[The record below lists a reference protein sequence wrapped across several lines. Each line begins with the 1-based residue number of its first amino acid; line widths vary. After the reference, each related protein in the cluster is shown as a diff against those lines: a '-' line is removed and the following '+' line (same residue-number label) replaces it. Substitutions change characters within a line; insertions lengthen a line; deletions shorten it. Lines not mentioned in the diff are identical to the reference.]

1 MEIKVTKE
9 AEEIG
14 LATMLADLI
23 RQNVEGNFSKKI
35 IFYLTKGKVF
45 IKAVDAD
52 VEITLEFNRG
62 SLTVH
67 KGKKGRPHIEIEADS
82 ETIVNLSQIKTIFF
96 MPVFLDS
103 VGINSAKKILTG
115 NLKIRKLVFHPLL
128 LIKLTNLVSVNSIP

>member
-23 RQNVEGNFSKKI
+23 RQNVEGNLSKKI
-35 IFYLTKGKVF
+35 IFYLTKGNVF

-67 KGKKGRPHIEIEADS
+67 KGKKCRPHIEIEADS

-128 LIKLTNLVSVNSIP
+128 LVQLTNLVSVNSIP

>member
-23 RQNVEGNFSKKI
+23 RQNVE
-35 IFYLTKGKVF
+35 
-45 IKAVDAD
+45 
-52 VEITLEFNRG
+52 
-62 SLTVH
+62 
-67 KGKKGRPHIEIEADS
+67 GKKGRPHIEIEADS

-128 LIKLTNLVSVNSIP
+128 LVKLTNLVSVNTIP